1 MDVNRTSCA
10 YDLEVAIF
18 YGKSELTGTHPK
30 CSIDYMLFFILHK
43 RPGNPLARFSPG
55 TNRRQK
61 MAGARQQSLVNAVV
75 FASVKVNLMAG
86 CLCVFTVAVVRATPT
101 NAQTAPV
108 SSLIATNKTSAP
120 SPPAQSAAAAGTNST
135 VALPSITVLGDLDL
149 KRDQI
154 APDLGAV
161 TYTLGQN
168 QIKTTSQGE
177 NSSFQ
182 QLVLHAPGVVQD
194 EFGEEHVRGDHGDI
208 QYRIN
213 GVLLPESLNGFAQ
226 EIDPHMINSVTL
238 MTGTLPAQFGDRTAG
253 IFDVTTKSGAQLNG
267 DSVSL
272 YGGSYDTIHPSGS
285 FGGTTS
291 NLDYFVTVSYLHS
304 DLGIDNPMD
313 NADPLHDITDQE
325 KAFGY
330 FSCLLNDFSR
340 VTLLTSASYADFQI
354 PNTAGLSPSYVLT
367 NNTTADSSTI
377 NENQNEQNYY
387 AVLAYQISQGDF
399 SSQVSAFT
407 RYADIRFSPDP
418 VQDLLFDGS
427 AASIKNS
434 DFANGGQIDAEYTLN
449 GSHTLRAGALATYD
463 IETLDTS
470 SSVFPSTDQFSP
482 SGVDEQLPTSK
493 PGQSSDTPETIV
505 ANSGNNGLTSG
516 VYLQDEWN
524 LTDHLTLN
532 YGLRYDRFDVSFDH
546 EDQISP
552 RANIVW
558 QINNTT
564 TAHIGY
570 ARYFMPPTL
579 QYIPPSYVEAFEHT
593 TDAPFNDEDDPQKVE
608 RDHYFDA
615 GISRQITKA
624 WQVNADSFCKV
635 ARNLLDDGQFGTAV
649 ILNNFNYSS
658 GLVYGTELSSTYKR
672 GPFSAYGN
680 FSYVQTEAKG
690 IVSEENEFPNNELS
704 YLTANSIQLDH
715 QGKFTGSGGVSC
727 VLLKN
732 TLLHTDFLYGNG
744 LRAGFANLEKLPSY
758 WTFNAGIEYVWPLHN
773 SVIKELRFRFDCLNL
788 FNETAEIRNGTGIGI
803 AAAAYGP
810 CRSYYGGI
818 TAVF

>member
-1 MDVNRTSCA
+1 MNMQNQKRDASAHRKKMASERKQNWKGLVWLACLKNI
-10 YDLEVAIF
+10 LGVAIWLCL
-18 YGKSELTGTHPK
+18 LTIETA
-30 CSIDYMLFFILHK
+30 S
-43 RPGNPLARFSPG
+43 LAAEGLQPSSP
-55 TNRRQK
+55 
-61 MAGARQQSLVNAVV
+61 SLNAVTN
-75 FASVKVNLMAG
+75 F
-86 CLCVFTVAVVRATPT
+86 VVPT
-101 NAQTAPV
+101 NSAIPTLTSIPSVPTNTILLPLVPVAQSQTNQ
-108 SSLIATNKTSAP
+108 IHATN
-120 SPPAQSAAAAGTNST
+120 TNST
-135 VALPSITVLGDLDL
+135 ATLPSMTVIGDLDL

-253 IFDVTTKSGAQLNG
+253 IFDVTTKSGAQLNN
-267 DSVSL
+267 DDVSL
-272 YGGSYDTIHPSGS
+272 YGGSYETIHPSAS
-285 FGGTTS
+285 VGGTTGK
-291 NLDYFVTVSYLHS
+291 LDYFVTASYLHS
-304 DLGIDNPMD
+304 NLGIDNPMD
-313 NADPLHDITDQE
+313 NSDPLHDTTDQE

-330 FSCLLNDFSR
+330 FSYLLNDFSR
-340 VTLLTSASYADFQI
+340 VTLLTSASYGNFEI
-354 PNTAGLSPSYVLT
+354 PNTAGLSPSYVDST
-367 NNTTADSSTI
+367 SDETPDSSSI

-387 AVLAYQISQGDF
+387 AVLSYQISQGDF

-407 RYADIRFSPDP
+407 RYDGIRFSPDP
-418 VQDLLFDGS
+418 VQDLIFNGN

-434 DFANGGQIDAEYTLN
+434 DFANGGQIDAAYNLSD
-449 GSHTLRAGALATYD
+449 SHTLRAGALATYD

-470 SSVFPSTDQFSP
+470 SSVFPSSDQFSP
-482 SGVDEQLPTSK
+482 SGVDEELPTSR
-493 PGQSSDTPETIV
+493 PTQSSTIPETIV
-505 ANSGNNGLTSG
+505 ADSGNSGLTSG
-516 VYLQDEWN
+516 VYLQDEWH
-524 LTDHLTLN
+524 LTDHFTLN

-546 EDQISP
+546 EDQVSP
-552 RANIVW
+552 RANLVW
-558 QINNTT
+558 QINEAT

-579 QYIPPSYVEAFEHT
+579 QYIPSSYVKDFEYT
-593 TDAPFNDEDDPQKVE
+593 TDAPFNDQDDPQKVE

-624 WQVNADSFCKV
+624 WQVNADSYCKL
-635 ARNLLDDGQFGTAV
+635 AKNLLDDGQFGTAV

-658 GLVYGTELSSTYKR
+658 GLVYGAELSSTYKR

-680 FSYVQTEAKG
+680 FSYVQTEAKD
-690 IVSEENEFPNNELS
+690 INSEENEFPNNELS
-704 YLTANSIQLDH
+704 YLTTNSFQLDH
-715 QGKFTGSGGVSC
+715 QGKFTGSGGVSYIFM
-727 VLLKN
+727 KN
-732 TLLHTDFLYGNG
+732 TLLHSDFLYGNG
-744 LRAGFANLEKLPSY
+744 LRAGFANFDKLPAY
-758 WTFNAGIEYVWPLHN
+758 WTFNAGIEYVWPLHRAGI
-773 SVIKELRFRFDCLNL
+773 SELRFRFDCLNL

-803 AAAAYGP
+803 ASAAYGP